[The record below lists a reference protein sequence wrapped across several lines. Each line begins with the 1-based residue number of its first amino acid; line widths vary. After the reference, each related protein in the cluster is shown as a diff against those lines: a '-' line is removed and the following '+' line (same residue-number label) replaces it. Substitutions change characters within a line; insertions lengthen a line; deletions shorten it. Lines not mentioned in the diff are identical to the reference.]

1 MHRPQ
6 QQVPI
11 LPRFL
16 ENHATRK
23 YGSRRILLPRDG
35 LDGLLSSQNR
45 CYQIQGFPQE

>member
-6 QQVPI
+6 QQAPI

-16 ENHATRK
+16 ENHATHK
-23 YGSRRILLPRDG
+23 YDSRRILLPRDG